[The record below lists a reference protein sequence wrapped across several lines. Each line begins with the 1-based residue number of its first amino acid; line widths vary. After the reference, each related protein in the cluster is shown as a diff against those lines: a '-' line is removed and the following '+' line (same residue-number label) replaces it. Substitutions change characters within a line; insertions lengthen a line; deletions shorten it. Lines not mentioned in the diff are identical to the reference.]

1 VSVSAIQL
9 IANQNNAKK
18 STGPVTVR
26 GKQTVSKNALKHGV
40 FSKTLILTDEDPHE
54 YKNLLDQLFNE
65 LHPTGL
71 LEQTLVERIALTLW
85 RQRRLVRA
93 ETANIE
99 SGRSSKQIVLQVN
112 QELELSY
119 SSHELKE
126 SDLIPFDLTHY
137 KWCESILNELDSLFE
152 QPSLDLN
159 KIKDIAPNVYQ
170 QLQNDA
176 QDLALIPLKF
186 LQNFEQPFDYFDSLR
201 DYCLKEIQKKHQ
213 HQMVSAVVELVKSKS
228 VILKEKLRDS
238 LCKYQV
244 MLDNELYKAMKALRD
259 AQEWRMQSCLVADM
273 NGFVVGMEVKG

>member
-1 VSVSAIQL
+1 MSISAVQL

-18 STGPVTVR
+18 STGPVTVQ
-26 GKQTVSKNALKHGV
+26 GKQTVSNNALKHGV
-40 FSKTLILTDEDPHE
+40 FSKTLILTDEDPDE
-54 YKNLLDQLFNE
+54 YKSLLDQLLQE
-65 LHPTGL
+65 LHPSGL

-99 SGRSSKQIVLQVN
+99 SGRSSKQIVLAVN
-112 QELELSY
+112 QELDLSY
-119 SSHELKE
+119 TSRELKE
-126 SDLIPFDLTHY
+126 SDLIPFDPTHY
-137 KWCESILNELDSLFE
+137 EWCESVLGELDSLFE
-152 QPSLDLN
+152 QKSLDLN
-159 KIKDIAPNVYQ
+159 MIKNIAPNVYQ
-170 QLQNDA
+170 QLQSDA
-176 QDLALIPLKF
+176 QDIALTPVKF
-186 LQNFEQPFDYFDSLR
+186 LQDYEQPFDYFDEIR

-259 AQEWRMQSCLVADM
+259 AQEWRMNSCVVA
-273 NGFVVGMEVKG
+273 

>member
-1 VSVSAIQL
+1 MPISAVQF

-26 GKQTVSKNALKHGV
+26 GKQTVSNNALKHGV
-40 FSKTLILTDEDPHE
+40 FSKTLILADEDPTE
-54 YKNLLDQLFNE
+54 YKSLLDQLLQE
-65 LHPTGL
+65 LHPSGL

-99 SGRSSKQIVLQVN
+99 IGRSTKQIAFAVN

-119 SSHELKE
+119 TSRELKK
-126 SDLIPFDLTHY
+126 SDLIPFDTSHY
-137 KWCESILNELDSLFE
+137 EWYESILNELDGLFE
-152 QPSLDLN
+152 QTSLDFN
-159 KIKDIAPNVYQ
+159 KIKNIAPNVYQ
-170 QLQNDA
+170 QLQRDA
-176 QDLALIPLKF
+176 QDIALTPVKF
-186 LQNFEQPFDYFDSLR
+186 LQDYEQPFDYCDSLK
-201 DYCLKEIQKKHQ
+201 DYCIKEIQKKHQ

-259 AQEWRMQSCLVADM
+259 AQEWRMQSCLLADVD
-273 NGFVVGMEVKG
+273 GFVVGGSGK

>member
-1 VSVSAIQL
+1 MSISAVQL

-18 STGPVTVR
+18 STGPVTVQ
-26 GKQTVSKNALKHGV
+26 GKQTVANNALKHGV
-40 FSKTLILTDEDPHE
+40 FSKSLILADEDPDE
-54 YKNLLDQLFNE
+54 YKSLLDQLLLE
-65 LHPTGL
+65 LHPSGL

-99 SGRSSKQIVLQVN
+99 SGRLAKQIVLAVN

-119 SSHELKE
+119 TSRELKE
-126 SDLIPFDLTHY
+126 SDLIPFEAKHY
-137 KWCESILNELDSLFE
+137 GWYESILNELNGLFE
-152 QPSLDLN
+152 QTSLDLN
-159 KIKDIAPNVYQ
+159 KIKDIAPNAYQ
-170 QLQNDA
+170 QLLSDA
-176 QDLALIPLKF
+176 QDLALSPVKF
-186 LQNFEQPFDYFDSLR
+186 LQDYEQPFDYFDSLR

-213 HQMVSAVVELVKSKS
+213 HQMVSAVAELVKSKS

-259 AQEWRMQSCLVADM
+259 AQEWRMNSCVVAD
-273 NGFVVGMEVKG
+273 GFVVGDGG